1 MNYFVSA
8 SDGSPKRLR
17 VHPLL
22 LSLTAAF
29 GKSDKSPDIGSVSEN
44 DPTVLS
50 NEHYTSPG
58 DLPPLNMHFSGQN
71 STAHLFEVCDSLHYL
86 IPRFLSRMRGL

>member
-8 SDGSPKRLR
+8 SDRSPKCLR
-17 VHPLL
+17 VHPLF

-29 GKSDKSPDIGSVSEN
+29 AKSDKSPDIGSVSEN

-50 NEHYTSPG
+50 DQYYTSPG
-58 DLPPLNMHFSGQN
+58 DLPPLNTHFSGQN
-71 STAHLFEVCDSLHYL
+71 SRAHLFEVCDSLHSF
-86 IPRFLSRMRGL
+86 IPRFLSRMCGL